1 MNKQLLDNSK
11 DSINYGYKWNLSRV
25 DMSRA
30 DLNVLGV

>member
-1 MNKQLLDNSK
+1 MNMQLLGNSE

-25 DMSRA
+25 DMLRA